1 MRSVSGGSTSVGD
14 GLRSVLRTRDVLA
27 LGLLGLVGGGGRRG
41 RAVLTAIGISI
52 GIAAIVAVV
61 GISASSK
68 ANVLAVLDRLGTN
81 YLTLAPGQSLT
92 GGSAQLPAQAP
103 GRLSLLDQVQAVATT
118 AQLDVTVR
126 RSDQLPATDTRGTA
140 VLAADD
146 GLLSTLGG
154 EFAAGHWLDQGTT
167 GYPTVVLGTTAARHQ
182 GVDLGR
188 GDQLV
193 WLGDQWFAVVG
204 VLKAMP
210 LAPELDNAAMISAQV
225 AAQKFGY
232 EGSPTTVYL
241 RTDPRH
247 VNAVYEVAASTADP
261 RSPEEVEV
269 TRPSDALEARAAA
282 DTSFTALLLGLG
294 GVALLVGGVGIAN
307 IMVIS
312 VLERRGEIGVRRAI
326 GASRRHI
333 RVQFLV
339 EALAQAGA
347 GGLVGVAL
355 GAAITV
361 GYDVSADWPVVL
373 PAQGLAGGVL
383 AALAVGGLAG
393 LYPAGRAARLQ
404 PAEAVRQV

>member
-1 MRSVSGGSTSVGD
+1 M
-14 GLRSVLRTRDVLA
+14 RSVLRPRDALA
-27 LGLLGLVGGGGRRG
+27 LGLQGLVGGGGRRG
-41 RAVLTAIGISI
+41 RAVLTALGISI
-52 GIAAIVAVV
+52 GIAALVAVV

-92 GGSAQLPAQAP
+92 GGSAQLPAQAA
-103 GRLSLLDQVQAVATT
+103 GRLSLLDQVQAVAMT

-126 RSDQLPATDTRGTA
+126 RSDRLPPTDTRGTA

-146 GLLSTLGG
+146 GLLSALGG
-154 EFAAGHWLDQGTT
+154 ELATGHWLDQEPSGW
-167 GYPTVVLGTTAARHQ
+167 PTVVFGTTAARHQ
-182 GVDLGR
+182 GIDLAR

-193 WLGDQWFAVVG
+193 WLGDRWFAVVG

-210 LAPELDNAAMISAQV
+210 LAPELDNAALVSTRIAEQE
-225 AAQKFGY
+225 FGY
-232 EGSPTTVYL
+232 GGSPTTVYL

-247 VNAVYEVAASTADP
+247 VDDVYEVAAGTAAP
-261 RSPEEVEV
+261 HSPQEVEV
-269 TRPSDALEARAAA
+269 TRPSDALEARAAT

-294 GVALLVGGVGIAN
+294 RVALLVGGVGIAN

-312 VLERRGEIGVRRAI
+312 VLERRGEIGVRRAL

-355 GAAITV
+355 GAAITI
-361 GYDVSADWPVVL
+361 GYDVGADWPVVL
-373 PAQGLAGGVL
+373 PVQGLAGGVL
-383 AALAVGGLAG
+383 AALSVGGLAG
-393 LYPAGRAARLQ
+393 LYPAGRAAALQ
-404 PAEAVRQV
+404 PAEAVRPV

>member
-1 MRSVSGGSTSVGD
+1 M
-14 GLRSVLRTRDVLA
+14 LRPRDALA
-27 LGLLGLVGGGGRRG
+27 LGLLGLVGGSGRRG
-41 RAVLTAIGISI
+41 RALLTAVGISI

-81 YLTLAPGQSLT
+81 YLTVAPGQSLT
-92 GGSAQLPAQAP
+92 GGSAHLPAQAP
-103 GRLSLLDQVQAVATT
+103 DRLSLLDQVQAVATT

-126 RSDQLPATDTRGTA
+126 RSDRLPATDTRGTA

-154 EFAAGHWLDQGTT
+154 ELTAGHWLDDGPS
-167 GYPTVVLGTTAARHQ
+167 GYPTVVLGTTAARLQ
-182 GVDLGR
+182 GVDLDR
-188 GDQLV
+188 GEQLV

-210 LAPELDNAAMISAQV
+210 LAPELDNTAMISAEI
-225 AAQKFGY
+225 AEQKLGY
-232 EGSPTTVYL
+232 QGSPTTVYL

-247 VNAVYEVAASTADP
+247 VASVYEVAASTADP

-294 GVALLVGGVGIAN
+294 GVALLVGGVGIGN
-307 IMVIS
+307 VMVIS
-312 VLERRGEIGVRRAI
+312 VLERRGEIGVRRAL

-333 RVQFLV
+333 RAQFLV

-361 GYDVSADWPVVL
+361 GYDVGADWPVVL

-383 AALAVGGLAG
+383 AALTVGGLAG
-393 LYPAGRAARLQ
+393 LYPASRAARLQ
-404 PAEAVRQV
+404 PAEAVRPV

>member
-1 MRSVSGGSTSVGD
+1 MRVLVVEDDARLADVLFAGLVAEGFGVDVVHD
-14 GLRSVLRTRDVLA
+14 GLEGYWQACEGAHDVIVLDIMLPSLNGYDVA
-27 LGLLGLVGGGGRRG
+27 RRL
-41 RAVLTAIGISI
+41 RAEQVWTPVLMLTAKDG
-52 GIAAIVAVV
+52 AH
-61 GISASSK
+61 
-68 ANVLAVLDRLGTN
+68 
-81 YLTLAPGQSLT
+81 
-92 GGSAQLPAQAP
+92 LPTQAP
-103 GRLSLLDQVQAVATT
+103 GRLSLLDQVRAVATT

-126 RSDQLPATDTRGTA
+126 RSDRLPATDTRGTA

-154 EFAAGHWLDQGTT
+154 ELAAGHWLNHGTN
-167 GYPTVVLGTTAARHQ
+167 GYPTVVLGTTAARLQ
-182 GVDLGR
+182 GVDLNR
-188 GDQLV
+188 GEQVV

-210 LAPELDNAAMISAQV
+210 LAPELDNTAMIGDQIARQE
-225 AAQKFGY
+225 FGY

-247 VNAVYEVAASTADP
+247 VNSVYEVAAGTADP

-294 GVALLVGGVGIAN
+294 GVALLVGGVGIGN
-307 IMVIS
+307 VMVIS
-312 VLERRGEIGVRRAI
+312 VLERRGEIGVRRAL

-333 RVQFLV
+333 RAQFLV

-361 GYDVSADWPVVL
+361 GYDISADWPVVL

-383 AALAVGGLAG
+383 AALTVGGLAG
-393 LYPAGRAARLQ
+393 LYPASRAARLQ
-404 PAEAVRQV
+404 PAEAVRPV